1 MRTAKLSL
9 GGKEYEV
16 SQLPIK
22 PAKAWRV
29 KFKAFV
35 GGITDVMASFSGVKL
50 DSVEDLGKAIP
61 AIMGVALDKLDEV
74 AELVLAY
81 SPELEKDRAHIEEN
95 ATDEE
100 MIEAFMEVAR
110 LAFPLQK
117 IVAAIPTGPTATAIS
132 KNLPSPSGDSKPKT

>member
-16 SQLPIK
+16 PQLAIK
-22 PAKAWRV
+22 PARAWRA
-29 KFKAFV
+29 KFRAFV
-35 GGITDVMASFSGVKL
+35 GGITDAMASFSDVKL

-74 AELVLAY
+74 TELVLAY
-81 SPELEKDRAHIEEN
+81 SPELERDRTRIEQN

-100 MIEAFMEVAR
+100 MIVAFMEVAR
-110 LAFPLQK
+110 LAFPLEQ
-117 IVAAIPTGPTATAIS
+117 IVAAIPTGPTANATS
-132 KNLPSPSGDSKPKT
+132 KNLRLPSGDSAPTK